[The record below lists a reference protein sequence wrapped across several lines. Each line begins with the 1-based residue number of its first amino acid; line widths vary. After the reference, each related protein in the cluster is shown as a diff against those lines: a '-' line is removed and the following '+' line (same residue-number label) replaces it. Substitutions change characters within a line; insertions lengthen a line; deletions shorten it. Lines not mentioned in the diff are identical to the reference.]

1 MISNEKYFLTVG
13 LSEWGRWQ
21 VRKASVE
28 DPYSYSL
35 IEDLGPVLNAAYIE
49 SDGNFHME
57 SGTEH
62 FSMDS
67 DRVPWIAVIT
77 ETGKL
82 YVKQLCANLDTAIL
96 IDTDVVQASLC
107 RGWRSDEWDVD
118 AGLILGW
125 VKNNGN
131 AYIREYG
138 MVNSELIW
146 RELQQISS
154 GSTQI
159 QVIRLN
165 DYRMGVFVQ
174 PQNIIYVSER
184 YYIGGTAK
192 TEFVDI
198 TLRDD
203 FHVES
208 FLMVSEPDAAFEII
222 SAVASEDGMSVIV
235 TANFPFYNFD
245 ANWFNIECTSSGF
258 SIISYEIQEGLLIL
272 HLNKKR
278 AGKLKFHIPFWNR
291 IRFERTTQSRPVLPE
306 TTFEVIGAPIPVAEE
321 EHISID
327 LSATF
332 TSLVAKPKVE
342 LKQGYAESIEIS
354 LNGSFTALGNKPLEV
369 EQYGYSETVE
379 IDLTGTFA
387 TFHTQ
392 MVGDTPV

>member
-13 LSEWGRWQ
+13 LSQWGRWQ
-21 VRKASVE
+21 VRKATVD

-35 IEDLGPVLNAAYIE
+35 VEDLGPILKAAYIE

-77 ETGKL
+77 EDDEL
-82 YVKQLCANLDTAIL
+82 YVKQLCADLDTAIL

-107 RGWRSDEWDVD
+107 RGWRSDEWEVD
-118 AGLILGW
+118 AGLVLGW
-125 VKNNGN
+125 VKSDGN

-138 MVNSELIW
+138 MTNSELIW
-146 RELQQISS
+146 RELQQIASS
-154 GSTQI
+154 VTQI

-165 DYRMGVFVQ
+165 DYRMGILVQ
-174 PQNIIYVSER
+174 PQNTLYVSER

-192 TEFVDI
+192 TEFIDI
-198 TLRDD
+198 TLHDD

-208 FLMVSEPDAAFEII
+208 YLMVGEPDDAFEIVDV
-222 SAVASEDGMSVIV
+222 AASEDGMSVIV

-245 ANWFNIECTSSGF
+245 ENWPNIECTTSGF
-258 SIISYEIQEGLLIL
+258 SITSYEIQDGLLIL
-272 HLNKKR
+272 HLNEQR
-278 AGKLKFHIPFWNR
+278 SGKLTFHIPFWNR
-291 IRFERTTQSRPVLPE
+291 IRFERTPQSRPVPPE
-306 TTFEVIGAPIPVAEE
+306 TTFELIGAPIPVAEE

-327 LSATF
+327 LLGAITR
-332 TSLVAKPKVE
+332 LVAKPKVE
-342 LKQGYAESIEIS
+342 LKQSYDESIAIS
-354 LNGSFTALGNKPLEV
+354 ISGAITALNCKPVNNER
-369 EQYGYSETVE
+369 YYYSETIE
-379 IDLTGTFA
+379 IDLTGAFT